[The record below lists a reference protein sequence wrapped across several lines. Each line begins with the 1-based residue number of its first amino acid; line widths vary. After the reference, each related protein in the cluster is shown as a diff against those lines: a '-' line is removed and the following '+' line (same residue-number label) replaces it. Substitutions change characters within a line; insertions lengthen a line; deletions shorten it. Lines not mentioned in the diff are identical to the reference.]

1 MSKTTIGLPQW
12 AQWLYARP
20 GAAPLLLALQD
31 ECDEDVLLLLTAIWL
46 WLQRRAL
53 PEEQWRALKLEQG
66 AWRKAVI
73 LPAREARRG
82 LAGDPQS
89 QALYQIAKRAEVEA
103 ELSQLA
109 RLAVWKERS
118 ELTAADLSVCLAGA
132 CEGALEGRRAEL
144 LAQLA
149 LCLERQLSSLQ

>member
-31 ECDEDVLLLLTAIWL
+31 ECGEDVLLLLMTIWL

-53 PEEQWRALKLEQG
+53 PEEQWRALQREQG
-66 AWRKAVI
+66 AWREAVI
-73 LPAREARRG
+73 VPAREARRG

-89 QALYQIAKRAEVEA
+89 QALYQIAKQAEVEA

-109 RLAVWKERS
+109 RLAAWRERS
-118 ELTAADLSVCLAGA
+118 ELTAAGLSVCLAGA
-132 CEGALEGRRAEL
+132 CKGELEGRRAEL
-144 LAQLA
+144 LEQLA

>member
-1 MSKTTIGLPQW
+1 MSKTTIGLPQC

-31 ECDEDVLLLLTAIWL
+31 ECDEDVLLLLLTIWL
-46 WLQRRAL
+46 WLQQRAL
-53 PEEQWRALKLEQG
+53 PAPQWQALHLQQA
-66 AWRKAVI
+66 AWRDAVI

-89 QALYQIAKRAEVEA
+89 QALYQIAKQAEVEA

-109 RLAVWKERS
+109 RLAVWLERS
-118 ELTAADLSVCLAGA
+118 ELTAAGLQQCLAAG
-132 CEGALEGRRAEL
+132 CIGQMDGRRAEL
-144 LAQLA
+144 VEQLA

>member
-31 ECDEDVLLLLTAIWL
+31 ECDEDVLLLLMAIWL

-53 PEEQWRALKLEQG
+53 PPEQWSALQQEQG
-66 AWRKAVI
+66 AWRQAVI
-73 LPAREARRG
+73 LPAREARRA
-82 LAGDPQS
+82 LADDPRS

-109 RLAVWKERS
+109 RLAVWRERS
-118 ELTAADLSVCLAGA
+118 ELTAADLTACLERA
-132 CEGALEGRRAEL
+132 CEGELAGRRAEL
-144 LAQLA
+144 LGQLA

>member
-1 MSKTTIGLPQW
+1 MSETAIGLPQW

-31 ECDEDVLLLLTAIWL
+31 ECDEDVLLLLMTIWL

-53 PEEQWRALKLEQG
+53 PEDQWRALQREQA
-66 AWRKAVI
+66 AWREAVI
-73 LPAREARRG
+73 LPARDARRG

-89 QALYQIAKRAEVEA
+89 QALYQIAKQAEVEA

-109 RLAVWKERS
+109 RLAVWRERS

-132 CEGALEGRRAEL
+132 CKGELEGRRAEL
-144 LAQLA
+144 LEQLA